1 MDERMTVAELIE
13 KLRGFDPET
22 KVVFL
27 GDEPD
32 KFESVKGV
40 ELTHVGQPYRESF
53 FYCLSPKGVVLISGE
68 REDLI

>member
-22 KVVFL
+22 KVVFP

-32 KFESVKGV
+32 KLESVKGV
-40 ELTHVGQPYRESF
+40 ELTHVGKPYRESF
-53 FYCLSPKGVVLISGE
+53 FNCMSPKGVVLITVE
-68 REDLI
+68 E